1 MINEESIIEEDL
13 REDEASGI
21 GECIDCLRENAND
34 LKKKKKR
41 HKKNSGRPCK
51 HQRQAQPQSDPQRN
65 NFFPSPAEPPR
76 QHDLQHLDDM
86 GGGHHLQN
94 QNAMLNNFAPPQ
106 VQQPHPNNVDNDINS
121 G

>member
-65 NFFPSPAEPPR
+65 NFFPSAEPPR
-76 QHDLQHLDDM
+76 QHDLQHLDDL
-86 GGGHHLQN
+86 GGGHHQQN

-106 VQQPHPNNVDNDINS
+106 VQQPRPNNADNDIN
-121 G
+121 GG